1 MLVGSS
7 EMGLLM
13 REKDWSATP
22 IGPMAGWPQ
31 SLRTAVNICLASR
44 FPMLLWWGPELVMLY
59 NDAYRPILGTTKHP
73 QALGQRGHECWP
85 EIWDVIGPMLQ
96 GVMATGTATWSDDQ
110 LLLLDRNGY
119 VEECYFTFSY
129 SPIHDEAGQVGGV
142 FTAVTETTGRVL
154 GERRL
159 RVLRDLGTTTA
170 QVRTVK
176 DACALTERVLARHA
190 AALPFALLY
199 LLDADGKHARL
210 ACQAG
215 LAPETPA
222 NPLVVDLEDAT
233 SCHTVWP
240 LAYVVRTGQMALV
253 QGLSSRFGPL
263 IGPAYPQPQRALVLP
278 VAQAGQE
285 RPAGLLIA
293 GINPQRALDDEYRG
307 FFELVAGQVATALAN
322 ARAYEEE
329 RKRAE
334 ALAEIDRAKT
344 TFFSNVSHEF
354 RTPLTLLLGPLEDAL
369 AESSDAL
376 SLGQRERIDL
386 ARRSALRLLKL
397 VNTLLDFSRIEA
409 GRVEAVYAPTDL
421 ASLTAE
427 LASMF
432 RSAVERAGLRLEID
446 CPPLPEPVYVDQEMW
461 EKIVLNLLSNA
472 LKFTFEGRILV
483 QMRPAD
489 RAVVLT
495 VEDSGSGIPA
505 EQMPHLF
512 ERFHRARPTYARTHG
527 GTGIG
532 LALVQ
537 ELVRLHGGTIQ
548 VASEVDRGTTFTITL
563 PLGTAHLPADRLQ
576 APRTLR
582 STALGAEPYVEEALR
597 WLPAH
602 TGQETTL
609 GVSAGLSDALEGAA
623 SARVSAGNSA
633 PGSERQARQRIL
645 LVDDNADMRAYLE
658 RLLGER
664 WEVIAVADGTAA
676 LEAARGQRPD
686 LVLSDVMMPRLDG
699 FQLLR
704 ALRADP
710 ATAAVPIV
718 LLSARAGEEAITEG
732 LQAGADD
739 YLVKPFS
746 GRELLA
752 RIGAH
757 LDMARLQEEAVRQ
770 MSEFL
775 GLAGHE
781 LRTPLTGLRG
791 QLQLAR
797 RRLERLRAEPP
808 ETSEDWLTK
817 IEPLQAA
824 LDKGEQQTRR
834 LNRLIGDLLEVSR
847 IQAEKLDLH
856 MDSGDL
862 VSIVREATEE
872 QQLAWPNRTITLALP
887 ARSVLVLAD
896 GDRIRQ
902 VVTNYLTNA
911 LKYSP
916 SDRPVAVALQLESQQ
931 ALVLVRDE
939 GPGIPL
945 EEQPHIWDR
954 FHRVKA
960 IPVRSGGGVG
970 LGLGLYISKTIIE
983 GHGGQVGV
991 ESTPGQGAAFWF
1003 RLPLVQ
1009 EAGGNNT
1016 AYGPSASKP
1025 A

>member
-1 MLVGSS
+1 MLVGGS
-7 EMGLLM
+7 EMGALM
-13 REKDWSATP
+13 REIDWSATP

-59 NDAYRPILGTTKHP
+59 NDAYRPMLGANKHP
-73 QALGQRGHECWP
+73 KAMGQRGRECWP

-96 GVMATGTATWSDDQ
+96 GVLATGTATWSEDQ

-129 SPIHDEAGQVGGV
+129 SPIRDETGQVGGI

-159 RVLRDLGTTTA
+159 RTLRDLGATTA
-170 QVRTVK
+170 QARTTEE
-176 DACALTERVLARHA
+176 ACVLSERVLGRHA
-190 AALPFALLY
+190 ADLPFTLLY
-199 LLDADGKHARL
+199 LLEADGKHARL
-210 ACQAG
+210 ACTAG
-215 LAPETPA
+215 LEPETPA
-222 NPLVVDLEDAT
+222 SPRVVDLEDAAA
-233 SCHTVWP
+233 CAAGWP
-240 LAYVVRTGQMALV
+240 LACVVQSSLMRLV
-253 QGLSSRFGPL
+253 DALSSRFGPL
-263 IGPAYPQPQRALVLP
+263 RIQAELQPQRALVLP

-285 RPAGLLIA
+285 RLAGLLVA
-293 GINPQRALDDEYRG
+293 GVNPRRALDDEYRG

-354 RTPLTLLLGPLEDAL
+354 RTPLTLLLGPIEDAL
-369 AESSDAL
+369 VESNDML
-376 SLGQRERIDL
+376 SPGQRERIDL
-386 ARRSALRLLKL
+386 ARRNGLRLLKL

-409 GRVEAVYAPTDL
+409 GRIEAVYEPTDL
-421 ASLTAE
+421 AALTAE

-446 CPPLPEPVYVDQEMW
+446 CPPLPEPVYIDREMW

-483 QMRPAD
+483 RVRLAGKEV
-489 RAVVLT
+489 ALT
-495 VEDSGSGIPA
+495 VEDSGTGIPPEELA
-505 EQMPHLF
+505 HLF
-512 ERFHRARPTYARTHG
+512 ERFHRLRGARARTHEG
-527 GTGIG
+527 SGIG

-548 VASEVDRGTTFTITL
+548 VASEVDRGTTFTVTL

-582 STALGAEPYVEEALR
+582 STALGAAPYVEEALR
-597 WLPAH
+597 WLPDQPEQDA
-602 TGQETTL
+602 L
-609 GVSAGLSDALEGAA
+609 LSVSAGLSDEREGAA
-623 SARVSAGNSA
+623 SAIAATARLASN
-633 PGSERQARQRIL
+633 SERQTRQHIL

-658 RLLGER
+658 RLLRER
-664 WEVIAVADGTAA
+664 WEVVAVADGASA
-676 LEAARGQRPD
+676 LEAARRQRPD

-704 ALRADP
+704 ALRAEP
-710 ATAAVPIV
+710 ATAAVPII

-757 LDMARLQEEAVRQ
+757 LDMARLQEESTRQ

-791 QLQLAR
+791 HLQLAR
-797 RRLERLRAEPP
+797 RRLERLLAEPP
-808 ETSEDWLTK
+808 ETQADWLTK
-817 IEPLQAA
+817 IGPLQDA
-824 LDKGEQQTRR
+824 LDRGEQQTRR

-856 MDSGDL
+856 VDVCELAG
-862 VSIVREATEE
+862 VVRGATEE
-872 QQLAWPNRTITLALP
+872 QQLIWPNRTILLTLP
-887 ARSVLVLAD
+887 ASNVLVLAD
-896 GDRIRQ
+896 ADRLRQ

-911 LKYSP
+911 LKYSS
-916 SDRPVAVALQLESQQ
+916 SDRPVAVTLQVNSQQ
-931 ALVLVRDE
+931 ARVLVRDE

-945 EEQPHIWDR
+945 EEQSQIWDR
-954 FHRVKA
+954 FHRVKT
-960 IPVRSGGGVG
+960 IPVKSGGGVG
-970 LGLGLYISKTIIE
+970 LGLGLYICKAIIE
-983 GHGGQVGV
+983 RHGGQVGV
-991 ESTPGQGAAFWF
+991 ESVPGQGATFWF
-1003 RLPLVQ
+1003 RLPL
-1009 EAGGNNT
+1009 
-1016 AYGPSASKP
+1016 ASG